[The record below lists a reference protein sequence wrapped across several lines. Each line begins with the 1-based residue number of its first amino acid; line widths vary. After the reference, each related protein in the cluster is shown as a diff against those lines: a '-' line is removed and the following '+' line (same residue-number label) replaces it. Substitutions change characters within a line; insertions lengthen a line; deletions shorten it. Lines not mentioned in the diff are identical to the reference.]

1 MDEARRF
8 SEALAAA
15 SGILVFSGAG
25 ISTPSGIPDFRGPQG
40 VWKKREPVYYQD
52 FMRSEAS
59 RVDYW
64 DYKLEGWPAFSAARP
79 NVVHKAIVALES
91 AGKLAAVVTQNV
103 DGLHSMAGTSS
114 DKLVE
119 LHGTNA
125 LVECQGCGKRTH
137 PRESYEFFER
147 ERSCPRCG
155 CGGCLK
161 PATISFGQDLRG
173 DDLDRACRAAADCD
187 RVVSLGSTLS
197 VEPAASIPLGAA
209 RAGKPYFIIN
219 SGETAHDG
227 APCVSGRLDGRVE
240 EIFPPAVTL
249 ALAAGSDEK
258 IGH

>member
-1 MDEARRF
+1 MDEAHRFADAIAF
-8 SEALAAA
+8 SER
-15 SGILVFSGAG
+15 ILVFSGAG

-79 NVVHKAIVALES
+79 NPVHQAIVDLER

-119 LHGTNA
+119 IHGTNA
-125 LVECQGCGKRTH
+125 LVECQGCGKRTD
-137 PRESYEFFER
+137 PRESYEFFDR

-161 PATISFGQDLRG
+161 PATISFGQSLRRG
-173 DDLDRACRAAADCD
+173 DLDRAYKAAAACD
-187 RVVSLGSTLS
+187 LVISLGSTLS
-197 VEPAASIPLGAA
+197 VEPAASIPFGAA
-209 RAGKPYFIIN
+209 RAGNPYFIVN
-219 SGETAHDG
+219 SGGTTHDG
-227 APCVSGRLDGRVE
+227 EPCVSGRLDGRVE
-240 EIFPPAVTL
+240 EIFPPAVAL
-249 ALAAGSDEK
+249 ALASGSDKEV
-258 IGH
+258 GH

>member
-1 MDEARRF
+1 MLRLDEAQRF
-8 SEALAAA
+8 SAALAAA
-15 SGILVFSGAG
+15 SRILVFSGAG

-79 NVVHKAIVALES
+79 NAVHQAVVDLER
-91 AGKLAAVVTQNV
+91 AGKLVA
-103 DGLHSMAGTSS
+103 
-114 DKLVE
+114 VE

-161 PATISFGQDLRG
+161 PATISFGQELNG
-173 DDLDRACRAAADCD
+173 DDLDRACGAAATCD
-187 RVVSLGSTLS
+187 LVVSLGSTLS
-197 VEPAASIPLGAA
+197 VEPAASVPLGAA
-209 RAGKPYFIIN
+209 RSGKPYFIVN

-227 APCVSGRLDGRVE
+227 LPCVRGRLDGRVE
-240 EIFPPAVTL
+240 EIFPPAVAL
-249 ALAAGSDEK
+249 ALAAGSDEE